1 MDAKKYW
8 LDQWP
13 LEEKNLKT
21 MIDTTGQK
29 WKLFNQRIDAIGGQH
44 DQ

>member
-1 MDAKKYW
+1 MDAKKYR
-8 LDQWP
+8 LDQWL
-13 LEEKNLKT
+13 LEEKNLVP

-29 WKLFNQRIDAIGGQH
+29 LKLFNQRIDAIGGQH